1 MNYEHFSLTDIDLR
15 ELDVIKENIFWLDE
29 QDHSRWVLRTRKK
42 SAAFGSQE
50 LYLKIWNPTYIR
62 RDNILAGIDV
72 GFYDDQITPALV
84 GLIFHRGFCRGYVV
98 RKCTPNWGAGVDEL
112 FDLIKEKSEQTG
124 FFSYQFS
131 RYHIMRY
138 KNRLNL
144 IDLEGIYPIR
154 DLPLLAR
161 YQSRFD
167 DRNYEDFITAWKAGE
182 SERFR
187 QLLKRTALDLV
198 NARHPRQTFRTG
210 TGRKRAGKRVLA
222 VGTDCS
228 CGKMY
233 TMLAMEK
240 TMRERGMKADF
251 RATGQTGIL
260 IVGDGV
266 AIDAVVSDFISGAV
280 EWLAPESDADHWDL
294 IEGQGSLFHPA
305 FAGVSLGLLHGA
317 QADALVLCHEPTR
330 THMRGLPHQPLPS
343 LEECLER
350 NVQAGQL
357 TNADVRCIGLSIN
370 TSALTEAEATDTLR
384 SLEDRF
390 GLPAVDP
397 FRQGA
402 DKLVDAL

>member
-1 MNYEHFSLTDIDLR
+1 MID
-15 ELDVIKENIFWLDE
+15 
-29 QDHSRWVLRTRKK
+29 
-42 SAAFGSQE
+42 AP
-50 LYLKIWNPTYIR
+50 YLMFI
-62 RDNILAGIDV
+62 GDV
-72 GFYDDQITPALV
+72 GDQLAAKTSQGVVHWRPELCMGQLRLQGCKADLGLADMTVQEAAGKGCRTMLV
-84 GLIFHRGFCRGYVV
+84 GVANSGGTLPEHWSSTIIAAIE
-98 RKCTPNWGAGVDEL
+98 AGMDIASGL
-112 FDLIKEKSEQTG
+112 
-124 FFSYQFS
+124 
-131 RYHIMRY
+131 HMR
-138 KNRLNL
+138 
-144 IDLEGIYPIR
+144 LEDVPAI
-154 DLPLLAR
+154 A
-161 YQSRFD
+161 
-167 DRNYEDFITAWKAGE
+167 EAAA
-182 SERFR
+182 
-187 QLLKRTALDLV
+187 LKGVKLV